1 MKNCK
6 ILLIS
11 ILGLFQVMD
20 GKAQQTF
27 NDPLYSGQYYHR
39 LIMANRLNNFPMI
52 DNSTADSRTI
62 VVAVVEQ
69 AININ
74 TTDVNWYKNINEIAN
89 NGIDDDNNGFVD
101 DYDGWRSVQE
111 DDDFG
116 VITNGIH
123 GKNCSG
129 IIGAFANNNTGCVG
143 VAPGVSILPVQG
155 ESNNMVEALEYV
167 LAQRQLYNQTNGVK
181 GAFVVACNLSFEFNS
196 NSCCSVI
203 NDLFNAGVIVVCGAG
218 NDMLDLVSET
228 ENGVMKFP
236 TSCDN
241 ISSKIISVGGSNKF
255 DCRGRYS
262 PNSRK
267 GSDEENQ
274 YDNVVTI
281 GADKGTNQSQTL
293 IHIVAPSEDIVS
305 LDDTDPDVNSN
316 GTSFAAPQVTA
327 LVALVYDVLC
337 KSHFNN
343 VLQNPTEIAQ
353 KVRNLIFDNSEMP
366 SYGNLGTACKHGRIN
381 VYKTLLNSL
390 KAVNVQN
397 NLVLSNINLSN
408 DEYVARNNIEITNCT
423 ITNPNIQFIAGNSII
438 ANSENILTSNCILR
452 IENDLTDCTIG
463 DPELSGSLFGEAWD
477 CVHLAYIDC
486 TLLSQ

>member
-1 MKNCK
+1 
-6 ILLIS
+6 
-11 ILGLFQVMD
+11 MD

-181 GAFVVACNLSFEFNS
+181 GAFVVACNL
-196 NSCCSVI
+196 
-203 NDLFNAGVIVVCGAG
+203 
-218 NDMLDLVSET
+218 
-228 ENGVMKFP
+228 
-236 TSCDN
+236 
-241 ISSKIISVGGSNKF
+241 
-255 DCRGRYS
+255 
-262 PNSRK
+262 
-267 GSDEENQ
+267 
-274 YDNVVTI
+274 
-281 GADKGTNQSQTL
+281 
-293 IHIVAPSEDIVS
+293 
-305 LDDTDPDVNSN
+305 
-316 GTSFAAPQVTA
+316 
-327 LVALVYDVLC
+327 
-337 KSHFNN
+337 
-343 VLQNPTEIAQ
+343 
-353 KVRNLIFDNSEMP
+353 
-366 SYGNLGTACKHGRIN
+366 
-381 VYKTLLNSL
+381 
-390 KAVNVQN
+390 
-397 NLVLSNINLSN
+397 
-408 DEYVARNNIEITNCT
+408 
-423 ITNPNIQFIAGNSII
+423 
-438 ANSENILTSNCILR
+438 
-452 IENDLTDCTIG
+452 
-463 DPELSGSLFGEAWD
+463 
-477 CVHLAYIDC
+477 
-486 TLLSQ
+486 